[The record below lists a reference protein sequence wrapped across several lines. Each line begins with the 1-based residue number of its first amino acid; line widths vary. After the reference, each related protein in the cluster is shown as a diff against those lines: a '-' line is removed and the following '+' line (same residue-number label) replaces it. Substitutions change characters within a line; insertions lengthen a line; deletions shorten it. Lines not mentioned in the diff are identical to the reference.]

1 MRSVRQGVFE
11 TNSSSCHCLVICSLT
26 EWNRFTNGDLFAR
39 CSYYKGEN
47 VDRLVNMDEVYALLQ
62 EDITK
67 YWAEP
72 RPTLELVRWIYSGFS
87 TGMLK
92 PESGPLFDDL
102 SFRDSDDSWW
112 AENAPDELKEFIS
125 EHPGT
130 LGDLLDWVA
139 LIETPYSYEML
150 RVLSYNF
157 TREVDE
163 YESVA
168 PYEETDPKKMNQW
181 GVNYLLGPDY
191 PEPPAMKCR
200 AIWYY

>member
-1 MRSVRQGVFE
+1 MFE
-11 TNSSSCHCLVICSLT
+11 TNSSSCHCLVICSLN

-39 CSYYKGEN
+39 CAYYKGED
-47 VDRLVNMDEVYALLQ
+47 VDPLINIDDVYALLQ

-87 TGMLK
+87 TDMLK
-92 PESGPLFDDL
+92 PETGPLFEDL
-102 SFRDSDDSWW
+102 SFRDSDDIWW
-112 AENAPDELKEFIS
+112 TENAPDELKAFIS
-125 EHPGT
+125 EHPDT

-150 RVLSYNF
+150 RSLSYNF

-163 YESVA
+163 YGSVA

-181 GVNYLLGPDY
+181 GINYLFGPDY